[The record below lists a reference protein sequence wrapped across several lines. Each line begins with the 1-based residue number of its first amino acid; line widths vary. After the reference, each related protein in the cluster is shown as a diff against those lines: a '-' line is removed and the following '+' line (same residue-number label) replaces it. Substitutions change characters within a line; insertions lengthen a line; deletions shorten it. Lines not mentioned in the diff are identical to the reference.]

1 MSSLAGAAMS
11 TVGGTGGGA
20 NGGGPTSPPTCA
32 CRLCQEKLGKTPI
45 GTPDPE
51 VARTDR
57 GSDGSGLIRP
67 RNPMNKRTYSDG

>member
-32 CRLCQEKLGKTPI
+32 CRLCQEKLGKTLAEELLEKGG
-45 GTPDPE
+45 GTILNQIKTE
-51 VARTDR
+51 L
-57 GSDGSGLIRP
+57 G
-67 RNPMNKRTYSDG
+67 K